1 MPNRR
6 GRALSTGCE
15 PIVPQYADRFAGS
28 HLWLDLCSG
37 QVWEQ
42 NNFTTEDERM
52 VVTLVAQLTVA
63 YENLL
68 FLDEIRRGEESLRRS
83 ERKYK
88 NFVTNASYGI
98 CHADPEGRPLSAN
111 PALLRML
118 EYESEETLLSSSTLP
133 FEKLLLE
140 LIHKGFHM

>member
-1 MPNRR
+1 
-6 GRALSTGCE
+6 
-15 PIVPQYADRFAGS
+15 
-28 HLWLDLCSG
+28 
-37 QVWEQ
+37 
-42 NNFTTEDERM
+42 M

-118 EYESEETLLSSSTLP
+118 EYESEEAFLGSSTLP

-140 LIHKGFHM
+140 NAFTSFRYGGKFGNRGAYRLFGKYSNYDSFKTLKGDDNGDGWDMKRGAI